1 MMRLTAVGLVLV
13 LSAWTPLAG
22 QGQKERCGTRQ
33 PSDEEELQIEQ
44 RISRVRGRAARA
56 EQTVQVWVHVITRGA
71 GFENGELSDQRIRSQ
86 IQVLEDAFGG
96 RTGGAGTGFGFE
108 LAGVTRTNNARWFE
122 QLVTDLDVELEAK
135 QALRQGGADALN
147 IYTVDGGPYLGF
159 AYFPSILTSSTT
171 PSSMASCSTGARC
184 RVGRLQSTV
193 KATPARTKWATG
205 SRSTTRSRGS
215 AAARTT
221 TSRTRP
227 RSSRP
232 RSTARWGVTAAPSL
246 RNRASIPIYNFMD
259 YTQDSCMFMFT
270 PGQVERMQAAWT
282 AYRAP

>member
-1 MMRLTAVGLVLV
+1 MRRLTATGLVLV

-22 QGQKERCGTRQ
+22 QGQKERCGTRE
-33 PSDEEELQIEQ
+33 PSDEEALQIEQ
-44 RISRVRGRAARA
+44 QVSRVRGRARA

-71 GFENGELSDQRIRSQ
+71 GFENGELSDQSIRSQ
-86 IQVLEDAFGG
+86 IHVLDDAFGG

-159 AYFPSILTSSTT
+159 AYFPSILSSSTYAILDGVVLDWRSLPGGTFAIYSEGDTGTHEVGHWLALYHTFQGKCSGKNDYIADT
-171 PSSMASCSTGARC
+171 PAEFSPAFNCPVGRDSCS
-184 RVGRLQSTV
+184 Q
-193 KATPARTKWATG
+193 
-205 SRSTTRSRGS
+205 
-215 AAARTT
+215 
-221 TSRTRP
+221 
-227 RSSRP
+227 
-232 RSTARWGVTAAPSL
+232 
-246 RNRASIPIYNFMD
+246 ASKPGLDPIYNFMD

-282 AYRAP
+282 AFRAP